1 MAQNGTL
8 SERQQRAIAALLT
21 ERNIT
26 EAASAARVGRRT
38 LQRWLADEAFRMA
51 VSAAQC
57 EVLNHAQ
64 RRLANLTLRAV
75 DTLADCLESEAA
87 PENRAAADSV
97 FRNLKLMREQNDF
110 EARLQTIE
118 EKLDGIQQQVGSN

>member
-1 MAQNGTL
+1 MVAQNGTL
-8 SERQQRAIAALLT
+8 SERQQRAITALLT
-21 ERNIT
+21 ERSIT
-26 EAASAARVGRRT
+26 DAAQAANVGRRT
-38 LQRWLADEAFRMA
+38 LQRWLTDETFRAA

-75 DTLADCLESEAA
+75 DTLSDCLESEAA

-97 FRNLKLMREQNDF
+97 FKNLKALREMNDF
-110 EARLQTIE
+110 EARLQVLE
-118 EKLDGIQQQVGSN
+118 QKVNGNE